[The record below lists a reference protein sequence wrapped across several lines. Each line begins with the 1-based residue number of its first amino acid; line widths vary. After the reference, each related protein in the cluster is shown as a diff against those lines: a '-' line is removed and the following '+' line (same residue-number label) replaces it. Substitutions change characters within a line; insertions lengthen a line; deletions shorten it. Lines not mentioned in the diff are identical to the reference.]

1 MLPAGETIRLQVNQL
16 PEIHSSLAN
25 LLEHECS
32 DASQVKDLFANYIEA
47 ECIKCGIRVSGEEI
61 GKISSLKV
69 KGPAPDPKLMRL
81 KRNYCARDACFSC
94 DYRIN
99 LLLHPSV
106 DWQKIKGQID
116 EERKASQEKSELVTT
131 TFASRPGRKAVVCVA
146 AAAALFV
153 LFFLL
158 RHWIT
163 GARIPLLQKAHH
175 YQIDP
180 SPR

>member
-1 MLPAGETIRLQVNQL
+1 MLPTGEIIQVHVNQL
-16 PEIHSSLAN
+16 PDIHSSLAS
-25 LLEHECS
+25 LLVQEYP
-32 DASQVKDLFANYIEA
+32 DASHLDDLLANYIEA
-47 ECIKCGIRVSGEEI
+47 ECVQCGIRISGEEI
-61 GKISSLKV
+61 GKIRSLKV
-69 KGPAPDPKLMRL
+69 KGQAPEPKLMRL

-99 LLLHPSV
+99 LLPHPSV
-106 DWQKIKGQID
+106 DWQKIKGQLV
-116 EERKASQEKSELVTT
+116 EERTASQEKSELVTT
-131 TFASRPGRKAVVCVA
+131 TFISRPGWRVMLCVA
-146 AAAALFV
+146 AAAALV

-180 SPR
+180 GIR